1 MGGARKP
8 KEDLTGMTFNEW
20 KVLEYVGGS
29 KWECEC
35 TCGTKRV
42 IQGTHLKIGRT
53 KNCGHNA
60 TNKKIDLTGKTFGD
74 WEVLYQAPPGNNG
87 ETRWQCR
94 CSCGAEKVVTS
105 YALRN
110 GTSTSCGHNTTGFND
125 ITGKTFNEWKV
136 LSRADGKTTCGS
148 TKWVCQCS
156 CGTIAEVG
164 YYELKSG
171 SSKSCGCK
179 ANEVRSQTL
188 LDKYGVKY
196 AAQIGTK
203 RTQEQLDTIES
214 AEKLSN
220 FIKENFDYTP
230 SIPELAVELELNRWT
245 VVNHLNNY
253 GLNHLVKHGKP
264 RVSSFEYVIQE
275 LFPCSNMSDRKVLN
289 GKEIDLY
296 YPDLKLGIEFNGN
309 YWHNDSR
316 NSDINYHQNKSIEA
330 RNKGIRLFHIFEYEW
345 TNKTKQAII
354 KDMLSSIYYGDR
366 VNKIMA
372 RDCELRE
379 IDNKE
384 AEEFLNRTHIQ
395 GYAPA
400 KVNLGLYKDNKLVS
414 IMTFGTPRF
423 NSNYEWELIRLAT
436 ELSTFVVGGAS
447 KMFKYF
453 IKNYNSNSIISYC
466 NLSKFNGKIYELL
479 NFELDGIT
487 DPSYI
492 WINLQTYDVMTRY
505 QTEKHRLLELGLGDI
520 SESESDIMT
529 RLGYNKIYDCGNL
542 RFIWTRDK

>member
-136 LSRADGKTTCGS
+136 LRRADGKTTCGS

-196 AAQIGTK
+196 VAQIGTK
-203 RTQEQLDTIES
+203 RTQEQLDTIDS

-230 SIPELAVELELNRWT
+230 SAFDVANKLGIDRSTLKM
-245 VVNHLNNY
+245 HLLKY
-253 GLNHLVKHGKP
+253 GLFELISHGNTDI
-264 RVSSFEYVIQE
+264 SGFEKAIQNMY
-275 LFPCSNMSDRKVLN
+275 PCEHTNDRTILN

-309 YWHNDSR
+309 YWH
-316 NSDINYHQNKSIEA
+316 SDLKKSDAKYHQNKSIEA

-423 NSNYEWELIRLAT
+423 NSNYEWELIRLST

-453 IKNYNSNSIISYC
+453 IKNYNPNSIISYC

-487 DPSYI
+487 EPSYI

-542 RFIWTRDK
+542 RFIWNKK